1 PLDFSTPKANEDAG
15 RLRDDAFFA
24 EMYGE
29 NEAEV
34 RKNLVPIYW
43 APSGRTVMFN
53 KVNGAAEKLETVGR
67 ELAADFNLKSYAAKT
82 AGTFNYRF
90 I

>member
-1 PLDFSTPKANEDAG
+1 MHWQNRNIQIILKKLNSAGLLDQLEQIYPLDFSTPKANEDAG

-53 KVNGAAEKLETVGR
+53 K
-67 ELAADFNLKSYAAKT
+67 
-82 AGTFNYRF
+82 
-90 I
+90 